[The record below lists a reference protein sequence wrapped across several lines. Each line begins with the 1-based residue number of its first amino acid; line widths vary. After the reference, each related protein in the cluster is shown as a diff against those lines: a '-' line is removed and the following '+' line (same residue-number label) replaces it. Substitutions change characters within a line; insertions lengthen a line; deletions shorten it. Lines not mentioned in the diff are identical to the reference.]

1 MLQEKY
7 FAMQTS
13 KVQVVLL
20 KREMFCD
27 FLNWT
32 FIIDYKKTVSHFV
45 WFLVFRENFDS
56 ICAYILN
63 GIEIKYML
71 ADNVEDDVRD
81 IKECQIVHNNV
92 I

>member
-1 MLQEKY
+1 MIFSIEL
-7 FAMQTS
+7 S
-13 KVQVVLL
+13 LL
-20 KREMFCD
+20 
-27 FLNWT
+27 
-32 FIIDYKKTVSHFV
+32 IIKKTSQPFCLI
-45 WFLVFRENFDS
+45 LVFHENFDS